1 MSTFEH
7 AGTTIE
13 FLPSGKF
20 RAVINGKPQL
30 SSSLNGIK
38 KKIDLAA
45 KSEFKPFV
53 ALIEKRPWRD
63 SELTEIGV
71 TGVKAPRKGVRSYD
85 DHYNFILANNDERQT
100 VYENTAE
107 NIASYQAWLEHSAE
121 TKRID
126 QVRSEESQALLAK
139 VKKLNAN
146 DYAPKKPANG
156 SD

>member
-20 RAVINGKPQL
+20 RAV
-30 SSSLNGIK
+30 
-38 KKIDLAA
+38 
-45 KSEFKPFV
+45 
-53 ALIEKRPWRD
+53 
-63 SELTEIGV
+63 
-71 TGVKAPRKGVRSYD
+71 
-85 DHYNFILANNDERQT
+85 
-100 VYENTAE
+100 
-107 NIASYQAWLEHSAE
+107 
-121 TKRID
+121 
-126 QVRSEESQALLAK
+126 